1 MTTQRLPRTHM
12 TRFRQSDRINLL
24 ALAVGAVAALYILT
38 GAFVAAVLLPLL
50 AGLGAEGVLRGH
62 PAARLRES
70 GDAAAQAALPAGFAL
85 ALALFWRYVAT
96 GYWGVPAALLTT
108 LLFGALV
115 YAQYAALD
123 TDGAARDT
131 ARVAQLAA
139 AHAGLFATLSVLY
152 AYDLSAIAA
161 ALLAGATACLF
172 ALVPLRQSELNWSA
186 TIVYALAAGFA
197 LAQVRFALTYAR
209 LDGLIAAL
217 FLTLAFYGGLGLTTA
232 AIEGRL
238 DRRVWLEYTLVLVV
252 GVAIVAAGQAI
263 V

>member
-1 MTTQRLPRTHM
+1 M
-12 TRFRQSDRINLL
+12 S
-24 ALAVGAVAALYILT
+24 
-38 GAFVAAVLLPLL
+38 
-50 AGLGAEGVLRGH
+50 
-62 PAARLRES
+62 
-70 GDAAAQAALPAGFAL
+70 
-85 ALALFWRYVAT
+85 
-96 GYWGVPAALLTT
+96 
-108 LLFGALV
+108 
-115 YAQYAALD
+115 
-123 TDGAARDT
+123 RDT